1 MFHLIEVSN
10 VVYLLLKH
18 AYVLCMFIE
27 FGMNLKREKRTNLLI
42 AFDFF
47 AIICLLFIFDLKD
60 WWFVILS
67 GALAHTDFK
76 KKKPKE

>member
-27 FGMNLKREKRTNLLI
+27 FGMNLRER
-42 AFDFF
+42 
-47 AIICLLFIFDLKD
+47 
-60 WWFVILS
+60 
-67 GALAHTDFK
+67 
-76 KKKPKE
+76 KEPIY